1 MVGAA
6 SKADAV
12 STYTALWIAW
22 LVAFVVIE
30 WSALKSAAH
39 GDTLSEK
46 VWRWFAVREPGARF
60 FVLRRSLLLIFMLWL
75 LLHLV
80 FGLFG
85 G

>member
-1 MVGAA
+1 M
-6 SKADAV
+6 SL
-12 STYTALWIAW
+12 YTALWIAW

-30 WSALKSAAH
+30 WSAVKSAAH

-46 VWRWFAVREPGARF
+46 VWLWFAVRESGAKY
-60 FVLRRSLLLIFMLWL
+60 VALRRALLLMFMLWL